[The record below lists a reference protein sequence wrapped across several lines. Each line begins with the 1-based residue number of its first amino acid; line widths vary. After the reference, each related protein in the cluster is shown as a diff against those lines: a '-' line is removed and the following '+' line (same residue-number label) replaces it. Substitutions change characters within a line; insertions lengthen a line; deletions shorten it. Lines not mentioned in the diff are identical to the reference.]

1 VTDLVKKRTDEVS
14 ASAKVRCGRPQGAMC
29 NSEVEEKDGLLILKL
44 KQQLGVKKKK
54 GGGGLG
60 EETI

>member
-1 VTDLVKKRTDEVS
+1 
-14 ASAKVRCGRPQGAMC
+14 MC

-54 GGGGLG
+54 GGGWVG